1 MKPKMCLRYVDD
13 VLVVWPHGDEQLE
26 EFHFH
31 LNGQNPSIQF
41 TLEKESEGKI
51 AFLDVQMERK
61 RTGVLTSVFCKK
73 TLTDRYLNF
82 DSNHSARVKRGI
94 IQCLKHRA
102 EKTCSGGT
110 KWKELGHLRQVFKAN
125 GYPETMLNRSLRTR
139 STSSNSPRPTRQS
152 PSSCSY
158 PTSQNSVRGLR
169 RCVDHW
175 E

>member
-1 MKPKMCLRYVDD
+1 MKSKMWRRYVDN

-26 EFHFH
+26 EFHLH
-31 LNGQNPSIQF
+31 LNGRNPSIQF
-41 TLEKESEGKI
+41 TLEKESEGRI
-51 AFLDVQMERK
+51 AFLIVQMERK
-61 RTGVLTSVFCKK
+61 GAGVLTSVFRKK
-73 TLTDRYLNF
+73 THTDRYLNF
-82 DSNHSARVKRGI
+82 DSNHPARVKRGI

-125 GYPETMLNRSLRTR
+125 GYPETMVNKSLRTR
-139 STSSNSPRPTRQS
+139 STSSNSTPTSQAP

-175 E
+175 D